1 MTDASHRL
9 SLDET
14 PPASAVFVDA
24 ENMAVDRERGIIDF
38 DVDRVMA
45 KINEMSRPV
54 VRRAYADWFKLRSL
68 RAPFLRSGFDQ
79 VQTTYI
85 NRSKNGLDMQ
95 LAVDAMET
103 VLLNPSIR
111 VVFLVTAD
119 SDFSALARGM
129 RRHNRIVIAI
139 GWREKTNQIFRNNC
153 DHFLHY
159 DDLPKV
165 AVDEERPD
173 RPVAP
178 PREIAEEGP
187 QPRRG
192 RPEPGG
198 DRRDRRVRPERSE
211 RADRPQR
218 PQATRNLAELNPA
231 IARLLLE
238 NGPGVALGIRALIAA
253 LRAGVSS
260 LDPGAFGLR
269 TFAQLIESHPLLTRD
284 PRTVGPNA
292 AVLLPR
298 RIDLRAILPTPPVTV
313 EAAEARLS
321 EPAIGFLGRDRQY
334 QLLRHLH
341 RAYLTGEHE
350 PFTRR
355 DLLADVA
362 EKLEDVTPEDAEK
375 IDRLIWRAKLFQVVD
390 RAGRDPM
397 MWQVRLKEEYA
408 DFDAFQFQHDK
419 QLVAE
424 GMLAGVVLNA
434 RGWALVLDG
443 DEQDA
448 ADFADILLDLGFDD
462 PDFAAEDEDDE
473 EGAEAAESAAAP
485 ASDRPRPNGDGAVA
499 DEPAPVAEPYLADE
513 REDVEFGLGEPD
525 GEDALPEPEP
535 EAEPEDEAA
544 PEALPAVAEVYGHVL
559 ERPHHVEVSPRMKR
573 TYDA

>member
-1 MTDASHRL
+1 
-9 SLDET
+9 
-14 PPASAVFVDA
+14 
-24 ENMAVDRERGIIDF
+24 MAVDRERGIIDF

-119 SDFSALARGM
+119 SDFSALARGV

-165 AVDEERPD
+165 AVEEERPD
-173 RPVAP
+173 RPAP
-178 PREIAEEGP
+178 PRAATEDAP

-192 RPEPGG
+192 RPEPVG
-198 DRRDRRVRPERSE
+198 DRRDRRERPERPERPE

-218 PQATRNLAELNPA
+218 SQATRNLAELNPA
-231 IARLLLE
+231 IARLVLE

-298 RIDLRAILPTPPVTV
+298 RIDLRAILPTAPVTV

-321 EPAIGFLGRDRQY
+321 EPAIGFLGRERQY
-334 QLLRHLH
+334 RLLRHLH

-362 EKLEDVTPEDAEK
+362 EKLDDVTPEDAEK

-408 DFDAFQFQHDK
+408 EFDAFQFQHDK

-434 RGWALVLDG
+434 RGWASLLDG

-473 EGAEAAESAAAP
+473 EGADTAAAAP
-485 ASDRPRPNGDGAVA
+485 DRPKPNGDGART
-499 DEPAPVAEPYLADE
+499 DEPAPAIEPYLADE
-513 REDVEFGLGEPD
+513 REDVEFGLGAPD
-525 GEDALPEPEP
+525 GDEDTPEPEP
-535 EAEPEDEAA
+535 EREPDPKPEGEGA

-559 ERPHHVEVSPRMKR
+559 ERPHHVDVSPRMKR

>member
-1 MTDASHRL
+1 MTDASFPL
-9 SLDET
+9 PLDESS
-14 PPASAVFVDA
+14 PAAAVFVDA

-45 KINEMSRPV
+45 RINEISRPV

-103 VLLNPSIR
+103 VLLNPSIK

-119 SDFSALARGM
+119 SDFSALARGL

-165 AVDEERPD
+165 AVEEERPD

-178 PREIAEEGP
+178 PRQAAEDAP
-187 QPRRG
+187 QSRRG
-192 RPEPGG
+192 RPEPAG
-198 DRRDRRVRPERSE
+198 DRRDRRERPERPE

-231 IARLLLE
+231 IARLALE

-269 TFAQLIESHPLLTRD
+269 TFAQLIEAHPLLTRD

-298 RIDLRAILPTPPVTV
+298 RIDLRAILPTPPLTV
-313 EAAEARLS
+313 EAAQAHLG
-321 EPAIGFLGRDRQY
+321 EPAIGFLGRERQY
-334 QLLRHLH
+334 RLLRHLH

-362 EKLEDVTPEDAEK
+362 EKLEDVSPEEAEK

-397 MWQVRLKEEYA
+397 MWQVRLKDEYA

-424 GMLAGVVLNA
+424 GMLAGVVLDA
-434 RGWALVLDG
+434 RGWALLLDG

-462 PDFAAEDEDDE
+462 PDFAAEDDDDSEDE
-473 EGAEAAESAAAP
+473 EAAP
-485 ASDRPRPNGDGAVA
+485 AGTAADRPKPNGDSARAG
-499 DEPAPVAEPYLADE
+499 EPAPAVEAYLTDE
-513 REDVEFGLGEPD
+513 RQDVEFGLGAPE
-525 GEDALPEPEP
+525 GEDGPPDP
-535 EAEPEDEAA
+535 AEEEAA
-544 PEALPAVAEVYGHVL
+544 PQALPAVADVYGHAL
-559 ERPHHVEVSPRMKR
+559 ERPHHVEASPRMKR

>member
-1 MTDASHRL
+1 
-9 SLDET
+9 
-14 PPASAVFVDA
+14 
-24 ENMAVDRERGIIDF
+24 
-38 DVDRVMA
+38 
-45 KINEMSRPV
+45 
-54 VRRAYADWFKLRSL
+54 
-68 RAPFLRSGFDQ
+68 
-79 VQTTYI
+79 
-85 NRSKNGLDMQ
+85 
-95 LAVDAMET
+95 ME
-103 VLLNPSIR
+103 
-111 VVFLVTAD
+111 
-119 SDFSALARGM
+119 
-129 RRHNRIVIAI
+129 
-139 GWREKTNQIFRNNC
+139 
-153 DHFLHY
+153 
-159 DDLPKV
+159 
-165 AVDEERPD
+165 EERPD

-178 PREIAEEGP
+178 PRDATAETP

-192 RPEPGG
+192 RPEPSG
-198 DRRDRRVRPERSE
+198 DRRDRRERPERPDRPDRSE
-211 RADRPQR
+211 RPQR

-231 IARLLLE
+231 IARLVLE

-253 LRAGVSS
+253 LRAGTSS
-260 LDPGAFGLR
+260 LDPGAFGVR
-269 TFAQLIESHPLLTRD
+269 TFAQLIEAHPLLTRD

-298 RIDLRAILPTPPVTV
+298 RTALRAILPTPPVMV

-321 EPAIGFLGRDRQY
+321 EPAIGFLGRERQY
-334 QLLRHLH
+334 RLLRHLH

-362 EKLEDVTPEDAEK
+362 EKLDDVSPEEAEK

-397 MWQVRLKEEYA
+397 MWQVRLKEDYA

-424 GMLAGVVLNA
+424 GMLAGVVLDA

-462 PDFAAEDEDDE
+462 PDFAAEDDDDE
-473 EGAEAAESAAAP
+473 EREEEAAAAP
-485 ASDRPRPNGDGAVA
+485 VQPKPNGDST
-499 DEPAPVAEPYLADE
+499 VAEEPEPPPEAYLTDE
-513 REDVEFGLGEPD
+513 REDVEFGLGVPDAADEP
-525 GEDALPEPEP
+525 P
-535 EAEPEDEAA
+535 EADEKASPA
-544 PEALPAVAEVYGHVL
+544 PLPAVAEAHGHVQ